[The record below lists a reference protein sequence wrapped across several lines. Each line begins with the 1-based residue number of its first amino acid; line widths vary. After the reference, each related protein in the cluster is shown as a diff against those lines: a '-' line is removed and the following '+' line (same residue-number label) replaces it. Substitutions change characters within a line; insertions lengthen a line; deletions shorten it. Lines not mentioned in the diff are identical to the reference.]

1 MSSWSMAAG
10 RSIDGLLKTVALKGP
25 GKRDKANMQRREFLI
40 TSAMALGSAARP
52 WGWMQPPQSK
62 TDRLAIM
69 VYSFQ
74 RVLKLPARP
83 SSPER
88 TLEVFDVPEMF
99 ADRYKVHNVEMQHN
113 YFESTEASFFKDF
126 LARLAKTRSRVSN
139 INLELGN
146 MNIAAPDPA
155 LRAQAIDLTR
165 AWIDHAVLL
174 GSPRVMINQGK
185 LTQENKAAAIE
196 ALTHMTAYGQTK
208 KIMVG
213 AEPRGDDFTLLTE
226 VIRAGGA
233 YTNPD
238 VGNFGGDQAH
248 QHDGIRAMFPYTGG
262 NCHMKMLNP
271 ATYDLAAAIALIK
284 SLGYTGLYSIENE
297 QQGDPY
303 ENVQKVY
310 DLVLA
315 NI

>member
-1 MSSWSMAAG
+1 MY
-10 RSIDGLLKTVALKGP
+10 
-25 GKRDKANMQRREFLI
+25 RRQFLI
-40 TSAMALGSAARP
+40 ASALTLGSAARP
-52 WGWMQPPQSK
+52 LGWRMQPAPPK

-69 VYSFQ
+69 VYSFA
-74 RVLKLPARP
+74 RVLKLPGRQ

-113 YFESTEASFFKDF
+113 YFESTEASFFKAF
-126 LARLAKTRSRVSN
+126 LARLAKTKSRVSN

-155 LRAQAIDLTR
+155 LRAQAIDLTK

-185 LTQENKAAAIE
+185 LTQENKAAAIA

-208 KIMVG
+208 KILVG
-213 AEPRGDDFTLLTE
+213 AEPRGDDFALLTE

-248 QHDGIRAMFPYTGG
+248 QHAGIRAMFPYTGG

>member
-1 MSSWSMAAG
+1 
-10 RSIDGLLKTVALKGP
+10 
-25 GKRDKANMQRREFLI
+25 
-40 TSAMALGSAARP
+40 
-52 WGWMQPPQSK
+52 
-62 TDRLAIM
+62 
-69 VYSFQ
+69 
-74 RVLKLPARP
+74 
-83 SSPER
+83 
-88 TLEVFDVPEMF
+88 MF

-113 YFESTEASFFKDF
+113 YFESTEASFFKAF
-126 LARLAKTRSRVSN
+126 LARLAKTKSRVSN

-146 MNIAAPDPA
+146 MNIAAADPA
-155 LRAQAIDLTR
+155 LRAQAVDLTK

-185 LTQENKAAAIE
+185 LTQDNKAAAIE
-196 ALTHMTAYGQTK
+196 ALTHMTAYGKTK

-213 AEPRGDDFTLLTE
+213 AEPRGDDFALLTE

-248 QHDGIRAMFPYTGG
+248 QHAGIRAMFPYTGG

-271 ATYDLAAAIALIK
+271 PAYDLAAAIALIK